1 MLMTTRRALWLFILI
16 VTLSGCE
23 QLSPE
28 MQLIHDAADALGGVE
43 AVQGVTALRIEG
55 SGSSYRLGQNR
66 TPDSALPENEV
77 RSYTLEKDLLNH
89 RMRTEIAQT
98 NFAGRLGTAVTGMDK
113 NVAYNVG
120 QDGPQRAS
128 ATAARERH
136 VEFYHHPL
144 TVLQAAL
151 AEGGAAATLSGLRQE
166 MGHDVVDIMTA
177 DGSELTLHVD
187 PGTKQVAMIS
197 STAYNSNLG
206 DVVTA
211 TSLSD
216 YAEVD
221 GLMLPQGIS
230 KTIEEL
236 PQSELRASHMVN
248 VEVAD
253 LAAPGDV
260 GSAPEPEP
268 RAANVT
274 DEEIADGVWFL
285 AGQSHHSI
293 VVEFPE
299 YTVLVE
305 APQNDTRALAV
316 IARARELV
324 PDKPLRYLVNTHHH
338 FDHSGGVR
346 AAVAEGLTV
355 ITHETNQA
363 LYEDL
368 VSRSHA
374 AAPDHLAQNPAELG
388 LETVA
393 GDETFE
399 LRDGDRVVELF
410 RMGDNPHCDGVLLV
424 YVPAERILIQA
435 DMFIPGVGGPFAE
448 SAAVLLRT
456 IRDRDLRVSQ
466 LVPIHG
472 MILTL
477 SDLEKA
483 VAANEAGA
491 N

>member
-1 MLMTTRRALWLFILI
+1 MTRRASWLFVLMAA
-16 VTLSGCE
+16 LSGCE

-43 AVQGVTALRIEG
+43 TVQAVTTLRVEG
-55 SGSSYRLGQNR
+55 SGSYYRLGQNR
-66 TPDSALPENEV
+66 TPDSALPEAEV
-77 RSYTLEKDLLNH
+77 QSYTLEQDLQNH
-89 RMRTEIAQT
+89 RMRTEIT
-98 NFAGRLGTAVTGMDK
+98 SGNFAGRLGTAVTAMDK
-113 NVAYNVG
+113 NVAWDIG
-120 QDGPQRAS
+120 QDGPRRVGEAV
-128 ATAARERH
+128 ARERH
-136 VEFYHHPL
+136 VEFYHHPV

-151 AEGGAAATLSGLRQE
+151 AEGAAAATVSSLRQE
-166 MGHDVVDIMTA
+166 MGHDLVDITTA
-177 DGSELTLHVD
+177 DGSALTLHVD
-187 PGTKQVAMIS
+187 PGTKQVLMIG

-211 TSLSD
+211 TSFSD
-216 YAEVD
+216 YTDVD

-230 KTIEEL
+230 TTIEEL
-236 PQSELRASHMVN
+236 PGRELRVSHTAN
-248 VEVAD
+248 VETTDLVAP
-253 LAAPGDV
+253 AEVASAQEPG
-260 GSAPEPEP
+260 P
-268 RAANVT
+268 RPANVT

-293 VVEFPE
+293 LIEFAE
-299 YTVLVE
+299 YTALVE

-368 VSRSHA
+368 VSRSHTVMA
-374 AAPDHLAQNPAELG
+374 DHLAQNPAEVM
-388 LETVA
+388 LETVP
-393 GDETFE
+393 GDETYE
-399 LRDGDRVVELF
+399 LSDGRRVVEIF
-410 RMGDNPHCDGVLLV
+410 RVGDNPHCDGMLV
-424 YVPAERILIQA
+424 VYAPAEGILIQA
-435 DMFIPGVGGPFAE
+435 DLYIPGIGGPFAE
-448 SAAVLLRT
+448 TAAVLLQT
-456 IRDRDLRVSQ
+456 IRDRELRVSQ

-472 MILTL
+472 MILPL
-477 SDLEKA
+477 SDLEEA